1 MCNHCHNFIHNFLHH
16 PIQPTSHPH
25 NQLYQHNDCAYAIN
39 FSPHSSFYFWKM
51 SVFNGP
57 EITMHKD
64 AIHYGGWENRDV
76 HNLYGFY
83 NQMSTYNGLKRRSSD
98 KERPFVL
105 SRAFFAGT
113 QRYGESTY
121 FSQKTKCT
129 ISTALWKSQGR
140 NKNSL
145 QLVAFEIWRQFWIWR
160 QLFSS

>member
-1 MCNHCHNFIHNFLHH
+1 MYFGVSAVIVNYF
-16 PIQPTSHPH
+16 QPP
-25 NQLYQHNDCAYAIN
+25 
-39 FSPHSSFYFWKM
+39 FFYNWQM

-64 AIHYGGWENRDV
+64 AMHYGGWENRDV

-113 QRYGESTY
+113 QRYGRLVGCY
-121 FSQKTKCT
+121 FTFRGFNC
-129 ISTALWKSQGR
+129 GR
-140 NKNSL
+140 VL
-145 QLVAFEIWRQFWIWR
+145 
-160 QLFSS
+160 

>member
-1 MCNHCHNFIHNFLHH
+1 
-16 PIQPTSHPH
+16 
-25 NQLYQHNDCAYAIN
+25 
-39 FSPHSSFYFWKM
+39 M

-64 AIHYGGWENRDV
+64 AVHYGGWENRDI

-113 QRYGESTY
+113 QRYGKLGSRCDYSYCPIILRILGLAWFGLHT
-121 FSQKTKCT
+121 T
-129 ISTALWKSQGR
+129 INPSCSEWD
-140 NKNSL
+140 
-145 QLVAFEIWRQFWIWR
+145 LVLSGID
-160 QLFSS
+160 L